1 MSRKA
6 HRFMLSGGGTGG
18 HIFPA
23 LSIADELK
31 RRLPDARVL
40 FVGAVGRM
48 EMTRVPAAGYPIVGL
63 PIEGFDR
70 THLFKNILLP
80 FKLTYSMLKCFVLL
94 LRFRPHAVIG
104 TGGFASAPLILV
116 SGLTGIPVFVQEQN
130 SYAGITNRIAGRL
143 AKKVF
148 VAYEGMEKQFPPSKI
163 RLTGNPIRPE
173 ITKDAV
179 RNPDI
184 AKRFN
189 IDVQKPTLLVVGGSL
204 GAKTINQAI
213 DTLVPE
219 LANKANLIWICGK
232 IYYPIY
238 SLKYPSL
245 KSGFYLSAFEDQL
258 YTVYPW
264 ADVVVSRAG
273 AGTLSEL
280 AAAGKACILIPSPNV
295 AENHQ
300 EKNSLAFFEK
310 GAARVITEDQ
320 IQELSSVVNLLLESP
335 EERHRLSQN
344 ILKLARP
351 DATSQIVTEVLNTL
365 KP

>member
-1 MSRKA
+1 MSRNA

-23 LSIADELK
+23 LSIADELR
-31 RRLPDARVL
+31 RRLPDARLL

-70 THLFKNILLP
+70 TRLFKNLLLP
-80 FKLTYSMLKCFVLL
+80 FKLLYSILKCFVMLM
-94 LRFRPHAVIG
+94 RFRPHAVIG
-104 TGGFASAPLILV
+104 TGGFASAPLILA
-116 SGLTGIPVFVQEQN
+116 SGLVGIPVFVQEQN
-130 SYAGITNRIAGRL
+130 SYAGITNRIAGRF

-148 VAYEGMEKQFPPSKI
+148 VAYEGMEKHFSPSKI

-173 ITKDAV
+173 ISKEAV

-189 IDVQKPTLLVVGGSL
+189 IDVQKPTLLAVGGSL
-204 GAKTINQAI
+204 GAKIINQTI

-219 LANKANLIWICGK
+219 LTNRANLIWICGK
-232 IYYPIY
+232 AYYPTY
-238 SLKYPSL
+238 ALKYPTMIM
-245 KSGFYLSAFEDQL
+245 GFYLSAFEEDL
-258 YTVYPW
+258 YVVYPW

-300 EKNSLAFFEK
+300 VKNALAFSEK
-310 GAARVITEDQ
+310 GAARVVTEDR
-320 IQELSSVVNLLLESP
+320 IQELSSAVFHLLESP
-335 EERHRLSQN
+335 EERQHLSEN

-351 DATSQIVTEVLNTL
+351 DATSQIVTEILNTL
-365 KP
+365 MP